1 MRINITFLL
10 LLLILTTAGSFGVYK
25 IMGVNSISSSSVA
38 QPTSISPSPTIDNS
52 ASSPSQEIRTTG
64 RENNETSQ
72 NVLLGELEEL
82 IESRNYFQAVA
93 LVNARYSQLST
104 TQLQQVNN
112 YFLSH
117 ANLLSDERAIDL
129 LLTYNDEFNDLDVWT
144 ELSKLHIK
152 TKQWTNAIES
162 LLSAVAIEYRPEKI
176 AILHNNLVLAAS
188 HVSNNLESRND
199 ELGINQLYQNLN
211 ESLPENT
218 RFQLELANSHL
229 RLNNIEQA
237 RYLLEPLQYDIEL
250 GEIASITLTKLNENL
265 QTSPKEIIS
274 EPTPARSRNEIVVP
288 LQRAGNSFFV
298 NTEINRRKINL
309 LLDTGA
315 SITSLSSSLI
325 QQLNLKPDGRTIR
338 LSTANGI
345 RNAKL
350 YRADQIKL
358 GRLSIKNLVVAE
370 IEFSSNSP
378 IQGLLGT
385 DLLNQLDNNYSYIID
400 NQKNALIFQAK

>member
-1 MRINITFLL
+1 M
-10 LLLILTTAGSFGVYK
+10 
-25 IMGVNSISSSSVA
+25 
-38 QPTSISPSPTIDNS
+38 
-52 ASSPSQEIRTTG
+52 
-64 RENNETSQ
+64 
-72 NVLLGELEEL
+72 LLGELEEL
-82 IESRNYFQAVA
+82 IESGNYFQAVA

>member
-82 IESRNYFQAVA
+82 IESGNYFQAVA